1 MHSRRSRP
9 LRSHQSGVVLVTSLL
24 LLVVVTIMALSI
36 FRSFGMQEKI
46 AGNTREKQ
54 RALQAATSTQEYAEW
69 WLANKSYAPTAV
81 GEGIASSGDVTC
93 SSSTTVIDANTN
105 TGLAAGQICSNTL
118 LNAAGVTS
126 IAAWPTLSSSTTN
139 AGVGVAYTPPCVSI
153 ANPATT
159 TGNTNCPTATD
170 TYYAR
175 PRFYI
180 TDLGPLATGQ
190 GEVYQVDAYSYGLS
204 PNTIAVVES
213 TVSITCKVCNLGGL

>member
-1 MHSRRSRP
+1 MNMLQMRPFRRSR
-9 LRSHQSGVVLVTSLL
+9 QIGVVLVTSLL
-24 LLVVVTIMALSI
+24 LLLVVTIMALSI

-54 RALQAATSTQEYAEW
+54 RALQAATSTQQYAEW

-81 GEGIASSGDVTC
+81 GQGIASSGDVIC
-93 SSSTTVIDANTN
+93 NSLIDANTN
-105 TGLAAGQICSNTL
+105 SGLAAGQICSNTL
-118 LNAAGVTS
+118 AAAVGVSVT
-126 IAAWPTLSSSTTN
+126 AWPTLSTSITN
-139 AGVGVAYTPPCVSI
+139 NGVGVAYTPPCVSI
-153 ANPATT
+153 ATPASTT
-159 TGNTNCPTATD
+159 SNTNCPSATD

-190 GEVYQVDAYSYGLS
+190 GEVYQVDAYSYGLT
-204 PNTIAVVES
+204 PATIAVVES